1 MRINTVLIF
10 SLCCLCVP
18 AASGIVQAGAGK
30 TLTVVAVGD
39 IMMGST
45 GPRGVLPPDDGEM
58 LFKEVAGYLNG
69 GDIVFGNLEG
79 PLLDGGEAV
88 KCKEEKSRWCF
99 EFKSPTRYGAYLNQA
114 GFNALNLANNHSFD
128 FGWEGIQMTLETLKT
143 SGIKGLGG
151 NLIASFEIKG
161 RKVGLVGF
169 SFNPSYYALSLLD
182 IPRAREI
189 VGRLKEAY
197 DLVIVSFHGGGEGK
211 DALRLAKGNEI
222 FLGENRGDV
231 VNFSRSVID
240 AGADLV
246 LGHGPHV
253 LRPLEIYRNKL
264 IAYSL
269 GNFLTYGMFNL
280 KGPMGIS
287 TILKAELSLENGDFL
302 EGQLVPLRL
311 VKGGLPEVDPEGEGI
326 QIIKSGTIGLKN
338 TVELQIDPNGR
349 VSKIR

>member
-1 MRINTVLIF
+1 MRIKTVFIF
-10 SLCCLCVP
+10 GLCWLCVL
-18 AASGIVQAGAGK
+18 AAFGILQAGAGK

-45 GPRGVLPPDDGEM
+45 GSRGNLPPNDGKEI
-58 LFKEVAGYLNG
+58 FKEVGDYLKG

-79 PLLDGGEAV
+79 PLLDEGEPA
-88 KCKEEKSRWCF
+88 KCKDEKSRWCF
-99 EFKSPTRYGAYLNQA
+99 EFKSPTRYGNYLKQA

-128 FGWEGIQMTLETLKT
+128 FGWEGIQSTLETLKPL
-143 SGIKGLGG
+143 GIKGLGG

-161 RKVGLVGF
+161 RKVALVGF
-169 SFNPSYYALSLLD
+169 SSNPSYYAFSLLD

-197 DLVIVSFHGGGEGK
+197 DLVIVSFHGGAEGK
-211 DALRLAKGNEI
+211 DALRLTKGNEI

-231 VNFSRSVID
+231 VHFSRSVVD

-253 LRPLEIYRNKL
+253 LRPLEIYRDKL

-302 EGQLVPLRL
+302 EGQLVPLIL

-326 QIIKSGTIGLKN
+326 QIIKSGTAGLKN
-338 TVELQIDPNGR
+338 NIELQIDPNGR
-349 VSKIR
+349 VRKIR